1 MGTHTDTMAAR
12 LAAIVNDL
20 TKLRGHVGET
30 AREYTQERG
39 GEHYMA
45 GYDYAL
51 ISSAIGN
58 ATQILA
64 ALELKLSQHL
74 RWDNDQP

>member
-1 MGTHTDTMAAR
+1 MGQKTQAMAER
-12 LAAIVNDL
+12 LSAMVGELD
-20 TKLRGHVGET
+20 KLRGHVGET
-30 AREYTQERG
+30 AREYTEECG

-51 ISSAIGN
+51 ISSALGN

-64 ALELKLSQHL
+64 ALELKLSQ
-74 RWDNDQP
+74 RRRNDQP